1 MLFGGGRLLALAG
14 DPSFKLGI
22 GWQRWPD
29 ASEFFVK
36 NHAGQIVPL
45 IRQTN
50 GLGLVDKRAGKAP
63 KWETVYIVSD
73 EWVYKWFLAE
83 FWEGV
88 ENEGL
93 GGERGLGRVRRGLGV
108 RRRNVDFVKDWQ
120 GGGDRDG
127 VDDGFDSECSSRGR
141 GEGSEG
147 VVRERTGRVWVGIED
162 EDDEETSM
170 EDD

>member
-1 MLFGGGRLLALAG
+1 MLFGGGSLLSLAG

-63 KWETVYIVSD
+63 KWETVYIVTD

-83 FWEGV
+83 FWEGI

-93 GGERGLGRVRRGLGV
+93 GGERGLGMVGRGLGV
-108 RRRNVDFVKDWQ
+108 RRKNVDFVKDWQ

-127 VDDGFDSECSSRGR
+127 VDDGFESECSSRGR

-147 VVRERTGRVWVGIED
+147 VVREGTGRVWVGIED